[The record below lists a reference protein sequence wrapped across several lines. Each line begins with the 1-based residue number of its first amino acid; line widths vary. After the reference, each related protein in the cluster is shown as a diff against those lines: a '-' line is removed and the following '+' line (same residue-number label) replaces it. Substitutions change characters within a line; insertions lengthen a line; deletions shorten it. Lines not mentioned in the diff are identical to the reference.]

1 MRKKTENNI
10 AYHEPPPL
18 EGIARCLISLEN
30 EALKC
35 GLDELSKVIRLA
47 REEAEGS
54 LLGPLRKAEGLL
66 LEYGV
71 H

>member
-1 MRKKTENNI
+1 MKKKTESNI
-10 AYHEPPPL
+10 VYHEPPPL
-18 EGIARCLISLEN
+18 EGIARCLISLEK
-30 EALKC
+30 EAMKY
-35 GLDELSKVIRLA
+35 GLDELSEVIQLA

-66 LEYGV
+66 LEYGA